1 MTPDQR
7 NRVHHGPFTTWQWA
21 VLLSY
26 GVSIVLAAAIGMLA
40 HRADLNARR
49 GNTAICAEIAF
60 LRSSLTATERLIVT
74 QPASAA
80 NAVRRESAMRVRN
93 LIRALER
100 EIPNC
105 REALR

>member
-40 HRADLNARR
+40 HRADINARR
-49 GNTAICAEIAF
+49 GNTAICAEVAF
-60 LRSSLTATERLIVT
+60 LRASLAATERLIVT
-74 QPASAA
+74 QPASSG
-80 NAVRRESAMRVRN
+80 NAVRRESAVRVRN
-93 LIRALER
+93 LIRALEH